1 MHARLTMVTGDPS
14 KVDDLIALVDNDV
27 RPLVDAQPGS
37 RGMAL
42 FIDRDSG
49 EGGVV
54 SFFDTAEAM
63 QASAPKVMGVREKAV
78 DLMAGSATV
87 ENFEV
92 AVFERHSMPG
102 PGAWLRLTRTHLDDL
117 SGVGNAI
124 EQFRGTTLPAL
135 WKIPGLISSL
145 LFVDRPSGNAA
156 SVGVYQ
162 DRATLDASR
171 EAGTVIRDEAM
182 KRAGLTMT
190 SVAEYELIFT
200 SARPD

>member
-1 MHARLTMVTGDPS
+1 MHARLTMVTGDPR
-14 KVDDLIALVDNDV
+14 KMDDLISLVDNDV
-27 RPLVDAQPGS
+27 RPLVEAQPGS

-42 FIDRDSG
+42 FVARDSG

-54 SFFDTAEAM
+54 SFFDSAEAM

-92 AVFERHSMPG
+92 AVFQRRSMPG
-102 PGAWLRLTRTHLDDL
+102 PGAWMRLTRTHLDDL
-117 SGVGNAI
+117 STIDAAI
-124 EQFRGTTLPAL
+124 EQFRSTTLPAL
-135 WKIPGLISSL
+135 SGIPGLISSL
-145 LFVDRPSGNAA
+145 LFVDRESGNAA
-156 SVGVYQ
+156 TTGVYQ
-162 DRATLDASR
+162 DHAALDASR
-171 EAGTVIRDEAM
+171 DAGAAIRAESM